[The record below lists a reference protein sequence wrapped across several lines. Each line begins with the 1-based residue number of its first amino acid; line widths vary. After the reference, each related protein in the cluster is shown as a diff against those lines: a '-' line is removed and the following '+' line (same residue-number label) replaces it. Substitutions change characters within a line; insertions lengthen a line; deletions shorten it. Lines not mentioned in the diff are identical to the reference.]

1 VDIDVRLRHPCQDLR
16 VHGAELTP
24 SKVKKA
30 GSTMRRYLRS
40 DERVTDTDAFEA
52 IEVIRAFRALHQK
65 PLVTANNGLRSMVRT
80 CGYEVKVTQRL
91 KRMLTILDKLIREPT
106 LPLHRMQD
114 IGGVRAVLAS
124 IEEVRRVEA
133 RIKRNRELVGY
144 YDYVKEPRSSG
155 YRGVHL
161 IVEYGGRQ
169 IEIQLRTHI
178 MHEWAIT
185 VERLSSRLGT
195 NLKGDGE
202 HAVQALMS
210 AISMAM
216 ALEETGDIVDSSLL
230 SHLDELRSSAAPY
243 LGRG

>member
-1 VDIDVRLRHPCQDLR
+1 MIGR
-16 VHGAELTP
+16 VQGAELTN

-30 GSTMRRYLRS
+30 GSTMRRYLRQ
-40 DERVTDTDAFEA
+40 DERGVTDLQAFEA
-52 IEVIRAFRALHQK
+52 IEVIRAYRALHQK

-80 CGYEVKVTQRL
+80 CNCEIKVTQRL
-91 KRMLTILDKLIREPT
+91 KRMQTILDKLIREPT
-106 LPLHRMQD
+106 LPMHRMQD

-133 RIKRNRELVGY
+133 RIKKNREVVGY
-144 YDYVKEPRSSG
+144 NDYIKQPRSSG

-202 HAVQALMS
+202 HAVQTLMS

-216 ALEETGDIVDSSLL
+216 ALEETGGIVDSSLL
-230 SHLDELRSSAAPY
+230 SYLGELRSFAAPY